1 MRKYLKRNIFAVSTI
16 ILLIVS
22 IFLSYQLFYLKKDEM
37 PAEAQAKYPLLAKR
51 IFQDNPNDI
60 IVNFSPL
67 RTQIKDYL
75 AKTGVPHSFYFEY
88 LPTGSSIRD
97 GEKNELVGASL
108 MKIPIVMDLYK
119 AAELGGVDLDKQ
131 VTVTA
136 EAVSNDGVYGNT
148 NQLKPGDKITLREAA
163 KSALTESDNTAAYVV
178 YSNTKDVLKEDELAI
193 KSLDVELN
201 ETSAETGSYVLISSR
216 AYSSFLSCLYFS
228 CHLNREHSQEIL
240 NYLTESGD
248 DDRIRAG
255 VPANVKVA
263 RKIGSFSKQTQ
274 SDCGIVYVPNRQYA
288 ICLMLQSD
296 DAQTNNHFKAIS
308 KMAYDYVTNVN

>member
-1 MRKYLKRNIFAVSTI
+1 MRNYLKRNIFAVSTI

-22 IFLSYQLFYLKKDEM
+22 IFLSYQLFCARKNEM
-37 PAEAQAKYPLLAKR
+37 PTEAQDKYPLLAKR
-51 IFQDNPNDI
+51 IFLENPNDT

-75 AKTGVPHSFYFEY
+75 AKTGIPHSFYFEY
-88 LPTGSSIRD
+88 LPTGTNIRD
-97 GEKNELVGASL
+97 GETNELVGASL

-119 AAELGGVDLDKQ
+119 AAELGKVDLDKQ
-131 VTVTA
+131 VTVTE
-136 EAVSNDGVYGNT
+136 EAVSSDGVYGNT
-148 NQLKPGDKITLREAA
+148 NRLKPGDTITLRQAA
-163 KSALTESDNTAAYVV
+163 KIALTESDNTAAYVV
-178 YSNTKDVLKEDELAI
+178 YSNTKDIMKDEELAI

-201 ETSAETGSYVLISSR
+201 EASTGTGSYVLISSR

-228 CHLNREHSQEIL
+228 CHLNRENSQEIL
-240 NYLTESGD
+240 NNLAESGD
-248 DDRIRAG
+248 NDRLRAG
-255 VPANVKVA
+255 VPDNIRVA

-296 DAQTNNHFKAIS
+296 DNQTNQHFKAIS
-308 KMAYDYVTNVN
+308 KMAYDYVTSVN